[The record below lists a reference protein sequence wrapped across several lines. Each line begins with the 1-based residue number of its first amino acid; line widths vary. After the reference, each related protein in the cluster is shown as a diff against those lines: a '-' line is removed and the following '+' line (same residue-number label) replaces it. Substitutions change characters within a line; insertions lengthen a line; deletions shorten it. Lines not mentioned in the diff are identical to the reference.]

1 MDWVF
6 DRLNLAK
13 KSTELEDR
21 TYQTMHYFCK
31 AELTSWEGE
40 KKERDRW
47 LAGRSAPLFRWRW
60 SVAKGKKR
68 ALLPTSHQSL
78 SPFSPCQL
86 WKKGVFLLFGDRFED
101 KLISL
106 PLLKEGHSWRHFLF
120 WIHWSKLEV
129 RADSKKLS
137 RISNIKNLA
146 QCSTSGYKVDCPQT
160 FLWSVVWSFPVRG
173 RHSDIY
179 SYVISL
185 SHPQNIEVTVL

>member
-6 DRLNLAK
+6 DRWRQNDAPNRK
-13 KSTELEDR
+13 IGPTKWCT
-21 TYQTMHYFCK
+21 
-31 AELTSWEGE
+31 TSSSG
-40 KKERDRW
+40 
-47 LAGRSAPLFRWRW
+47 
-60 SVAKGKKR
+60 VAKGKKR
-68 ALLPTSHQSL
+68 ALLPTSQQSL
-78 SPFSPCQL
+78 SFFSPL
-86 WKKGVFLLFGDRFED
+86 EKGVFLLFGDRFEN
-101 KLISL
+101 KLIFL

-179 SYVISL
+179 SYISGY
-185 SHPQNIEVTVL
+185 NITTHTNEKHF

>member
-1 MDWVF
+1 MEWVF
-6 DRLNLAK
+6 DRWRQNDAPNWK
-13 KSTELEDR
+13 IGPTKRCT
-21 TYQTMHYFCK
+21 
-31 AELTSWEGE
+31 TSSSG
-40 KKERDRW
+40 
-47 LAGRSAPLFRWRW
+47 
-60 SVAKGKKR
+60 VAKGKKR
-68 ALLPTSHQSL
+68 ALLPTSQQSL
-78 SPFSPCQL
+78 SFFSPLEKRSLSFIWGQV
-86 WKKGVFLLFGDRFED
+86 WRQI
-101 KLISL
+101 ISL

-185 SHPQNIEVTVL
+185 PNTKIVL

>member
-1 MDWVF
+1 MEWVF
-6 DRLNLAK
+6 DRWRQNDAPNWK
-13 KSTELEDR
+13 IGPTKRCT
-21 TYQTMHYFCK
+21 
-31 AELTSWEGE
+31 TSSSG
-40 KKERDRW
+40 
-47 LAGRSAPLFRWRW
+47 
-60 SVAKGKKR
+60 VAKGKKR
-68 ALLPTSHQSL
+68 ALLPTSQQSL
-78 SPFSPCQL
+78 SFFSPL
-86 WKKGVFLLFGDRFED
+86 EKGVFLLFGDRFEN
-101 KLISL
+101 KLIFL

-185 SHPQNIEVTVL
+185 VCSVCFDVPVRAENSF